1 LNGAERDTIRE
12 LTAQISEWRVSVA
25 RVVVPRDEIDQRESR
40 LRDRI
45 AGSETRA
52 MRWAIS
58 LGVLNLGGWISL
70 IWVLGTRQ

>member
-1 LNGAERDTIRE
+1 MNGAERDAIRE
-12 LTAQISEWRVSVA
+12 LTSQISEWRVSVA

-45 AGSETRA
+45 GSSEARA

-58 LGVLNLGGWISL
+58 LGVLNLGGWVSL
-70 IWVLGTRQ
+70 VWVLGRQ